1 MISYSEYV
9 DRNIDKLSEEYDDYL
24 KEQDDINVPLDFDE
38 FCNNAY
44 ESACDDYADEC
55 YERYKERDI

>member
-38 FCNNAY
+38 FCVNVY
-44 ESACDDYADEC
+44 DSMCDSYADEC
-55 YERYKERDI
+55 YERYKEKDI

>member
-38 FCNNAY
+38 FCTNAY
-44 ESACDDYADEC
+44 NSMYDDYADME